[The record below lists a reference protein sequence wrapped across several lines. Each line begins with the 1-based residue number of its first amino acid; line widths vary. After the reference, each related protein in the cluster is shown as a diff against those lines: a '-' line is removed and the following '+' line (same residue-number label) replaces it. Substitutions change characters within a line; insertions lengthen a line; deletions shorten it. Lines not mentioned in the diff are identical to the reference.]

1 MLEGIIYF
9 AGMFELWYTSGV
21 RIKKKQTMNET
32 TENLKAAFAGE
43 SQANRKYLAFAK
55 KAESEGKLGIARLFR
70 AAADGET
77 VHALRHLQ
85 ALGDVRSTAENLEAA
100 VSGETYEIDK
110 MYPAFITQ
118 AQEEKE
124 GGAEGSFKN
133 ALNVERIHQKL
144 FREALEKL
152 EAGEDLFELEY
163 YICPICG
170 FPAISEA
177 PEFCPICHTPKDKFQ
192 KS

>member
-1 MLEGIIYF
+1 
-9 AGMFELWYTSGV
+9 
-21 RIKKKQTMNET
+21 MNKT
-32 TENLKAAFAGE
+32 KENLKAAFAGE
-43 SQANRKYLAFAK
+43 SQANRRYLAFAK
-55 KAESEGKLGIARLFR
+55 KAESEGKIGIAKLFR
-70 AAADGET
+70 AAAEGET

-85 ALGDVRSTAENLEAA
+85 TLGEVKDTAENLKAA
-100 VSGETYEIDK
+100 VAGETYEIDT
-110 MYPAFITQ
+110 MYPEFISS

-133 ALNVERIHQKL
+133 ALSVEMIHQKL

-152 EAGEDLFELEY
+152 ETGADLGDVDY
-163 YICPICG
+163 YICPVCG
-170 FPAISEA
+170 YPAISEA